1 MLLLQLDRKSHNPI
15 YLQIVNQIKE
25 KTASDILKPGTKL
38 PSTRQM
44 AEKLGVNRSTVY
56 KAYQELWA
64 QGYIESRP
72 GSYSKIRKRP
82 KIATPELKLEQS
94 TLAWNH
100 VTTAASQRIYQDY
113 LKFKPEQSTPQ
124 TKDTINLAQL
134 DIDPRLFPVQDFRRC
149 VNQILMDQGP
159 KVLGYGEYM
168 GYKPLRETIAK
179 RLQMHGILADSD
191 EILITNGSQNGI
203 DLLLKLLTNSGK
215 KVVIES
221 PTYAIILPLLK
232 YHQAELVTVPMKKN
246 GLDLNRLKKTLETQP
261 VSFLFTMPNFQ
272 NPTGITSTQS
282 HREELLSVCEAHQIP
297 VVEDGFEEEMKYFGK
312 VPPPIKSMDRQNI
325 CIYLGTFSKVLFPGL
340 RIGWITADK
349 ECIQRLVSIKRFSDL
364 TSSYVLQAAVNEFCE
379 RGYYDLHVK
388 RMNRIF
394 RKRMQT
400 AIKAMQKYLP
410 KEYVSWNE
418 PAGGYLIWV
427 QIKNIPKHEAEW
439 IQIFKENRVLV
450 SPGRYYFPHPT
461 KDICF
466 RLSIA
471 MLNEQEITE
480 GIKRMARAIQK
491 TKST

>member
-1 MLLLQLDRKSHNPI
+1 MLLLQLDRKSQNPLYI
-15 YLQIVNQIKE
+15 QIINQIKE
-25 KTASDILKPGTKL
+25 KTASDILEPGTKL

-72 GSYSKIRKRP
+72 GSYSIIRKRP

-94 TLAWNH
+94 TLAWDQ
-100 VTTAASQRIYQDY
+100 VTTPASHRIYQDY

-149 VNQILMDQGP
+149 MNKILLDQGP
-159 KVLGYGEYM
+159 RILGYGEYM

-203 DLLLKLLTNSGK
+203 DLLLKLLTFPGK

-232 YHQAELVTVPMKKN
+232 YHQTELVTVSMKKN

-261 VSFLFTMPNFQ
+261 VSFLFTMPNFH

-297 VVEDGFEEEMKYFGK
+297 LVEDGFEEEMKYFGK
-312 VPPPIKSMDRQNI
+312 VPPPIKSMDRKNI

-349 ECIQRLVSIKRFSDL
+349 ECIQRVVSIKRFSDL
-364 TSSYVLQAAVNEFCE
+364 TSSFVLQAAVNEFCE
-379 RGYYDLHVK
+379 RGRYDFHVK

-400 AIKAMQKYLP
+400 AITAMQKYFP
-410 KEYVSWNE
+410 KEHVSWNE
-418 PAGGYLIWV
+418 PAGGYLIWIK
-427 QIKNIPKHEAEW
+427 IKNIPKEEAELTK
-439 IQIFKENRVLV
+439 IFEENGVLV
-450 SPGRYYFPHPT
+450 SPGRYYFPHPA

-471 MLNEQEITE
+471 RLDEQEISE
-480 GIKRMARAIQK
+480 GIKRMGRAIQK
-491 TKST
+491 AKSI